1 MNRERIYT
9 FDIAKGIAILFV
21 IPLHALIYKIG
32 RNDPTIFEPIM
43 SRIPPEFLFF
53 LAPVI
58 LLSLW
63 GPIFTMITGA
73 NVAYGFLKVYQRDP
87 EQSSAY
93 ILRRMLAAG
102 LLIFT
107 ARIAVFIFEGRVYE
121 DGTFNLLNF
130 KTRYYADTLDSIAL
144 TNIIVPV
151 IMLYLINWVRSRKMK
166 ESPESESVIIKPRHL
181 YIGLVILTVLWFVFT
196 PVVHALKPYVLAVS
210 SRHNWKLL
218 MLLYGK
224 MTAGRFRLFP
234 ILGFGY
240 VGAIIGVALQSKE
253 KFSNIL
259 RYSGLFFGV
268 TLVGFIIW
276 CLLAAHPI
284 GNVASDDIPIM
295 LQVLVLGSMTFA
307 LILVLGRVDYCP
319 AERRERRIQR
329 TLFVRRFSIVTLTI
343 YIMESAPAHGI
354 YLIFE
359 QYWETAVQY
368 VDQVPVLTWGLTQ
381 ILVYISVVTLIWIV
395 IVRLWEKIDFVGS
408 LEWITLKLGALLRGQ
423 RKARIN
429 SKWILYGQA
438 DDSGSLKVETSN
450 P

>member
-32 RNDPTIFEPIM
+32 RNDPALFEPIM
-43 SRIPPEFLFF
+43 SNIPREFLLF

-93 ILRRMLAAG
+93 ILRRMVAAI

-107 ARIAVFIFEGRVYE
+107 ARIAVFIFEGRIYE

-144 TNIIVPV
+144 TNIIVPTF
-151 IMLYLINWVRSRKMK
+151 LLLIINRIKSKQSK
-166 ESPESESVIIKPRHL
+166 ESESQIVKPRDI
-181 YIGLVILTVLWFVFT
+181 YIGLGILTILWFVFT
-196 PVVHALKPYVLAVS
+196 PVVHALKPYVFAVS

-218 MLLYGK
+218 LLLYGK
-224 MTAGRFRLFP
+224 MTVGRFRLFP

-259 RYSGLFFGV
+259 RYSGLFFGI
-268 TLVGFIIW
+268 TLAFFIIW
-276 CLLAAHPI
+276 CLFAAHPI
-284 GNVASDDIPIM
+284 GNVVSDDIPIM

-343 YIMESAPAHGI
+343 YIMESFLAHGI

-368 VDQVPVLTWGLTQ
+368 VDQVPVLTWGLIQ
-381 ILVYISVVTLIWIV
+381 ILVYISVTTLIWII

-423 RKARIN
+423 RKVRIN
-429 SKWILYGQA
+429 SKWILYGQT
-438 DDSGSLKVETSN
+438 DDSGSLKVEVSN
-450 P
+450 PQ